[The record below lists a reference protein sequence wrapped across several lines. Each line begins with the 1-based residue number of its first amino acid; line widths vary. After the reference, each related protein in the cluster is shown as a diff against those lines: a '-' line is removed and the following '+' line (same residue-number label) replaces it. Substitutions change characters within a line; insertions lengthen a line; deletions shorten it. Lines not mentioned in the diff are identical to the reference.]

1 MRILPTRIRTTGLA
15 LGGAVMLLGLSACSP
30 PQQPQPQVAF
40 NPPPQAM
47 EPRAADTRWHHVSF
61 PTAGTR
67 IGPDQRGTIA
77 TVADAMRDNPGLRA
91 TVIGRAD
98 TAGADQANLRLSRAR
113 ANAVRDALVR
123 DGRIPAHRIAVH
135 WTGDRRQSAVDVPFR
150 TDANDR
156 VVDIGL
162 R

>member
-1 MRILPTRIRTTGLA
+1 MLLA
-15 LGGAVMLLGLSACSP
+15 LAACASP
-30 PQQPQPQVAF
+30 PQQPQVAF

-47 EPRAADTRWHHVSF
+47 GARDADTRWYHVSF
-61 PTAGTR
+61 PSAGTR
-67 IGPDQRGTIA
+67 IAPDQRGTIA
-77 TVADAMRDNPGLRA
+77 TVADAMRNNQGLRA

-98 TAGADQANLRLSRAR
+98 TVGADQANLRLSRAR

-123 DGRIPAHRIAVH
+123 DGRVPAQRIDVR
-135 WTGDRRQSAVDVPFR
+135 WTGDRRQSAVDVPVR
-150 TDANDR
+150 SGADDR